1 MGMEEVPL
9 VEEVSMIPRLV
20 MGAKIIQ
27 SHHNLDPNPS
37 PPIGSGHNYIV
48 LYYSIIIIRMRHVT
62 SCYQRQMLILIV
74 GIFVIYIKVLKYLNF
89 HINHNIQQKG
99 ICNYII

>member
-20 MGAKIIQ
+20 MGARIIQ
-27 SHHNLDPNPS
+27 SHHNLEPNPS

-48 LYYSIIIIRMRHVT
+48 LLISIRMRHVT
-62 SCYQRQMLILIV
+62 SCYQRQMLTVYTLS
-74 GIFVIYIKVLKYLNF
+74 YMN
-89 HINHNIQQKG
+89 
-99 ICNYII
+99 